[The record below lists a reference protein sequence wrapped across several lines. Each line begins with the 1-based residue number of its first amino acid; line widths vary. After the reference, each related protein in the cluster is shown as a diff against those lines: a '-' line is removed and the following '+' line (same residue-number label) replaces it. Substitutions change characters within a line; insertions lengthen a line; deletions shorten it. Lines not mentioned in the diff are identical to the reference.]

1 MYVQKNRIRKNTYA
15 PIDYTYEIILKRL
28 VKRESDRQG
37 NKLLITEIENC
48 TKLHKT
54 TVKPMFDMPVNES

>member
-1 MYVQKNRIRKNTYA
+1 MYVQKKRIRKNTYA

-48 TKLHKT
+48 AKITQNNSKAN
-54 TVKPMFDMPVNES
+54 V

>member
-15 PIDYTYEIILKRL
+15 PIGYTYEIILKRL
-28 VKRESDRQG
+28 LKRESDRQG

-48 TKLHKT
+48 PKITQNNSKAN
-54 TVKPMFDMPVNES
+54 V